1 MITVAFV
8 LLGLAGSG
16 FLYRVLAGPSVADR
30 IVALDGLLLIVV
42 SALAVDAARTGTTTF
57 VDAVVVVGL
66 LGFVGTSIA
75 ARFVE
80 RRGG

>member
-1 MITVAFV
+1 MIAAAFV
-8 LLGLAGSG
+8 LLAVAAVG
-16 FLYRVLAGPSVADR
+16 FFARLLIGPSLADR

-42 SALAVDAARTGTTTF
+42 SALAVEAARTDETYF
-57 VDAVVVVGL
+57 IDAIVAVGL
-66 LGFVGTSIA
+66 LGFVGTSVA

>member
-1 MITVAFV
+1 MTTAALV
-8 LLGLAGSG
+8 LLAVAALG
-16 FLYRVLAGPSVADR
+16 FLFRVIVGPSVADR
-30 IVALDGLLLIVV
+30 VVALDGLLLVV
-42 SALAVDAARTGTTTF
+42 ISGLAVDAARTGRTAF

-66 LGFVGTSIA
+66 LGFIGTSIA

>member
-1 MITVAFV
+1 MTIAFV
-8 LLGLAGSG
+8 LLALAGLG
-16 FLYRVLAGPSVADR
+16 FFARLVIGPSVADR
-30 IVALDGLLLIVV
+30 IVALDGLLLTVI
-42 SALAVDAARTGTTTF
+42 SILAVETARTGDPVF
-57 VDAVVVVGL
+57 VDAIVAVGL

>member
-1 MITVAFV
+1 MIAAAFALLAVAAIGFFAR
-8 LLGLAGSG
+8 LLI
-16 FLYRVLAGPSVADR
+16 GPSLADR

-42 SALAVDAARTGTTTF
+42 SALAVETARTGNTYF
-57 VDAVVVVGL
+57 VDAIVAVGL
-66 LGFVGTSIA
+66 LGFVGTSVA

>member
-1 MITVAFV
+1 MIEVAFV
-8 LLGLAGSG
+8 LLAVAGFG

-42 SALAVDAARTGTTTF
+42 SGLAVDAARTGKTTF

>member
-1 MITVAFV
+1 MIATAFV
-8 LLGLAGSG
+8 LLAISALG
-16 FLYRVLAGPSVADR
+16 FFARLLIGPSLADR

-42 SALAVDAARTGTTTF
+42 SALAVETARTGNTF
-57 VDAVVVVGL
+57 FIDAIVAVGL
-66 LGFVGTSIA
+66 PGFVGTSVA